1 MRFYRIVAC
10 ALFNILIFLPSWAH
24 AQTCSFSI
32 TNVNFGTVNLLGGG
46 AVDTTATLGVNCSN
60 TLTVSLFL
68 RVCPNI
74 NAGSGG
80 SSGGLR
86 TMLSGTN
93 ALTYQLYSDTARSV
107 PWGSVTNTALGSPPP
122 IDMTLLPLTSTT
134 ATRTIYG
141 RILSGQAA
149 TPGGAYLS
157 TFSGA
162 QTRFNYASYLL
173 VAPAC
178 TAMTDNPTQPT
189 FNVTANVDRTCTV
202 SATSINFGNH
212 GVLTSNVDATGA
224 LSVSCTT
231 NLPYSVSLNG
241 GLSNTTP
248 TQRRM
253 TLGSNAVIYGL
264 YTNAARSIP
273 WGNTTGQIVT
283 GTGTGTAQ
291 SLTVYGRV
299 APQTTPPPGT
309 YSDTVVVT
317 VSY

>member
-1 MRFYRIVAC
+1 MRLYRIVAL
-10 ALFNILIFLPSWAH
+10 ALFNILIFLPGLAY
-24 AQTCSFSI
+24 AQTCSFSV

-46 AVDTTATLGVNCSN
+46 AVDTTATLNVNCSN
-60 TLTVSLFL
+60 TLNLSLFL

-93 ALTYQLYSDTARSV
+93 SLTYQLYSDTARTV
-107 PWGSVTNTALGSPPP
+107 PWGSVTSTALGSPPP
-122 IDMTLLPLTSTT
+122 IDMTLLPLTNTT

-162 QTRFNYASYLL
+162 QTRFNYVSYLL

-178 TAMTDNPTQPT
+178 TAVTENPTQPS
-189 FNVTANVDRTCTV
+189 FNVAANVDRTCTV
-202 SATSINFGNH
+202 SATTINFGNR
-212 GVLTSNVDATGA
+212 GVLTTNVDATGT

-241 GLSNTTP
+241 GLSNATP

-253 TLGSNAVIYGL
+253 TLGANAVVYGL
-264 YTNAARSIP
+264 YTNTARTTP